1 MFLRRFDRR
10 KDGKVHSYWAL
21 VESYRTGKGS
31 RQRVVAYLGEL
42 KPDEQSGWAKLG
54 RDLDGK
60 PPPSPTLFDPPPDDS
75 PENDGVVRVDL
86 RGVRME
92 RLRSFGDV
100 WLALGLWRLLEL
112 DVLLDQQMPVG
123 REDVPWAKVAAILT
137 IARFCQPRSEL
148 HIETTWYRGTALD
161 DLLNVPI
168 EKVHTDRL
176 YDGLDELLPLK
187 ETLEKHLR
195 NRVGEL
201 FRPNQELLIYDV
213 TSTYFEGQCASNEMA
228 KRGHS
233 RDHRPDCP
241 QVCIGLVVS
250 EDGLPLGYEVF
261 EGNRHDSKTLKTIV
275 DAMEAKY
282 GRSQRIWVLDRGMV
296 SEPNLQ
302 MLRERGGRYI
312 VGTPKAM
319 LRRFEQH
326 LVEQDWTQV
335 QDGVEVKKIASED
348 GAEMFVLARSRDRRA
363 KEQAMHAKF
372 VKRMED
378 GLKKLEQ
385 AIASGRLKNE
395 SDAQRRLGRLLQQN
409 SRAAQAFTVTIAP
422 LPQTPSE
429 TPSEAPSEAK
439 SKARLSITWQKNDAW
454 VRFAEHS
461 EGCYLLRTNVTDLEP
476 AALWKQYIQLTE
488 AEWAFRISKDEL
500 RLRPIWH
507 QKKDRVLG
515 HILVCFLAYVLWKT
529 LSHWT
534 NRSGLGDAPRPLLD
548 EMAKIRSGD
557 VILPTKTE
565 AGAPSHTIRLRCV
578 TEPDAAQ
585 KVLLNRLGLSL
596 PRRLRPTPPAI
607 EM

>member
-10 KDGKVHSYWAL
+10 KDGKIHSYWAL

-42 KPDEQSGWAKLG
+42 KPGEESGWAKLG

-60 PPPSPTLFDPPPDDS
+60 APPSPTLFDSPADDRTN
-75 PENDGVVRVDL
+75 NDDTVLVEL

-112 DVLLDQQMPVG
+112 DVLLDRLMPAG
-123 REDVPWAKVAAILT
+123 REDVPWPMVAAILT
-137 IARFCQPRSEL
+137 IARFCQPQSEL

-161 DLLNVPI
+161 DLLGVPI

-176 YDGLDELLPLK
+176 YGGMDQLLPLK
-187 ETLEKHLR
+187 EEVEKHLR
-195 NRVGEL
+195 GRVGEL

-213 TSTYFEGQCASNEMA
+213 TSTYFEGQCAANPKA

-241 QVCIGLVVS
+241 QVCIGLVVT

-261 EGNRHDSKTLKTIV
+261 EGNRHDSKTLETIV
-275 DAMEAKY
+275 NAMEKKY
-282 GRSQRIWVLDRGMV
+282 GQSQRIWVLDRGMI

-302 MLRERGGRYI
+302 MLRKREGRYI

-326 LVEQDWTQV
+326 LLDADWITV
-335 QDGVEVKKIASED
+335 QEGVEVKKIASDD
-348 GAEMFVLARSRDRRA
+348 GQEMFVLARSRDRRA
-363 KEQAMHAKF
+363 KEQAIHAKF
-372 VKRMED
+372 VTRMEE
-378 GLKKLEQ
+378 GLTRLQ
-385 AIASGRLKNE
+385 AAIASGRLKKE
-395 SDAQRRLGRLLQQN
+395 ADAQRRLGRLLQQN
-409 SRAAQAFTVTIAP
+409 SRAAQAFKVTIKM
-422 LPQTPSE
+422 LPEPVG
-429 TPSEAPSEAK
+429 
-439 SKARLSITWQKNDAW
+439 KARLGIAWEKDAAW
-454 VRFAEHS
+454 LRYAELS

-500 RLRPIWH
+500 GLRPIWH
-507 QKKDRVLG
+507 QKEHRVLG
-515 HILVCFLAYVLWKT
+515 HILVCFLAYVLWKS
-529 LSHWT
+529 LSHWMR
-534 NRSGLGDAPRPLLD
+534 RSGLGDAPRPLLE

-557 VILPTKTE
+557 VVLPTKTA
-565 AGAPSHTIRLRCV
+565 AGAAGPNVRLRCV
-578 TEPDAAQ
+578 SEPDPAQ
-585 KVLLNRLGLSL
+585 KLLLHRLGVTL
-596 PRRLRPTPPAI
+596 PRRLRPTPPES